1 MLCPFKLCEFKRRL
15 RDSNPHVLSGHGFQD
30 RCNTI
35 LHQDGK
41 YIKTADEGLGPSPLE
56 SNSSVQPLHLS
67 AIFPAMP
74 FFALWNHRFAGLNAI
89 PCSRVHCQTD
99 TEWVEHPSSVLETDM
114 LPLTP
119 RAYIFYKHFFKVSIN
134 SFTCFCVYTTAL
146 PSSEDRT
153 LIFPDFLSFSTISQA
168 SLPYSSQPQTFAYFL
183 LDFFITIFLLS
194 FNIQKC

>member
-1 MLCPFKLCEFKRRL
+1 
-15 RDSNPHVLSGHGFQD
+15 
-30 RCNTI
+30 
-35 LHQDGK
+35 
-41 YIKTADEGLGPSPLE
+41 
-56 SNSSVQPLHLS
+56 
-67 AIFPAMP
+67 MP
-74 FFALWNHRFAGLNAI
+74 FFALWIHRFAGLNAI

-146 PSSEDRT
+146 PSSEDRIP
-153 LIFPDFLSFSTISQA
+153 IFPDFLSFSTIIQA

-183 LDFFITIFLLS
+183 LDFFIIIFLLS
-194 FNIQKC
+194 FNIQEWWTYPPLACAEVGGFLPNRVTYYTTSVSVVP